1 VTRGISTPSG
11 WMRLGAV
18 AAATGLAL
26 LAGTGTASARPMSP
40 QPNDGGVR
48 PQVVGD
54 HATASVGNDGGHLFG
69 TINGQNQRVSTDTIS
84 ITFAP
89 GAQDTG
95 TLLTYCI
102 AFNDPL
108 SRTDPYTE
116 VPFVDTKIPDAARA
130 KILWILGHS
139 RPNVPDAQVLT
150 MAGVTGAV
158 SNPAAVVYAGT
169 QAAIWHYSDGLTLTA
184 RQSNTEFSAA
194 QYTAVQQVYN
204 FLTSAANTGLN
215 GPPTLTITPPS
226 ATGMVG
232 DVLGPFTVATSAPSI
247 DLAVTGG
254 ATLLGA
260 DKTTAVTS
268 VADGG
273 QFFVKPGAAGTA
285 TVTGTGQG
293 FISEGRAFIVPDR
306 APTAVKP
313 ASVVQAQKLILAQLK
328 PQQVKVSVQV
338 TASTPTPTPTTAAPT
353 PTPTSPALAAT
364 GASPMPKV
372 MMAVL
377 LLLAGTALTMVARR
391 RRGGSHA

>member
-1 VTRGISTPSG
+1 MTRGIRTPSG
-11 WMRLGAV
+11 WVRLGAV

-40 QPNDGGVR
+40 QPKDSGVK

-54 HATASVGNDGGHLFG
+54 HATASVGNDGGHIFG
-69 TINGQNQRVSTDTIS
+69 TINGQNERVSTDTIS

-116 VPFVDTKIPDAARA
+116 VPFADTKIPDAARA

-139 RPNVPDAQVLT
+139 RPNVPDAQVLA
-150 MAGVTGAV
+150 MAGITGAV

-169 QAAIWHYSDGLTLTA
+169 QAAIWHFSDGLTMTA
-184 RQSNTEFSAA
+184 RQANTEFTAA
-194 QYTAVQQVYN
+194 QYTAIQQVYN
-204 FLTSAANTGLN
+204 FLTSEANTGLN

-226 ATGMVG
+226 ANGMVG
-232 DVLGPFTVATSAPSI
+232 DVLGPFTVKTSAPSI
-247 DLAVTGG
+247 SLTVTGG
-254 ATLLGA
+254 ATLLGP
-260 DKTTAVTS
+260 DKTTPVTT
-268 VADGG
+268 VVDGG
-273 QFFVKPGAAGTA
+273 QFFVKPGSAGTA

-293 FISEGRAFIVPDR
+293 FISEGRAFIVPDQQ
-306 APTAVKP
+306 PTAVKP
-313 ASVVQAQKLILAQLK
+313 NSVVQAQKLILAQLK

-338 TASTPTPTPTTAAPT
+338 TASTPAPTPTPT

-372 MMAVL
+372 LMALAL
-377 LLLAGTALTMVARR
+377 LVAGSALTVVARR
-391 RRGGSHA
+391 RRSGSHA